1 MSDEDVASRREAE
14 SFERRADELV
24 KADAREQAQE
34 YYRQSQ
40 RILMPV
46 NKMWSDAVEYDLRM
60 AAFQRVQNKLWALA
74 EGGLV
79 RVGVPGPAPSAA
91 ERAKPPELPRP
102 SPKFGSSA
110 AARKFEA
117 SMVIGYEQWHDGIG
131 YDLEALA
138 QMTEAERQAVGK
150 VLTAR
155 VRSREAEWRDT
166 EALAALGGADAKAAL
181 RHTMETGD
189 LETQLHAARELDA
202 MGEKVE
208 IEKIIAKV
216 LKRGGFGQGVSMALL
231 MVPEYD
237 SPYMRKV
244 LLECAQEGDRAVRVH
259 AAAMCLYLA
268 GLAKEPFE
276 WAQRPFFLQ
285 FGVEDNTVRQKAYVE
300 LCRRLDAAA
309 KSSKAK
315 KPGNN

>member
-14 SFERRADELV
+14 SFERRGDELI

-34 YYRQSQ
+34 YYRQAQ

-60 AAFQRVQNKLWALA
+60 TAFQRVQKKLWALA
-74 EGGLV
+74 DGGPV
-79 RVGVPGPAPSAA
+79 RVGVPGPALSPA
-91 ERAKPPELPRP
+91 ERANPPHLPP
-102 SPKFGSSA
+102 PPPNLGASE
-110 AARKFEA
+110 AARRFEA

-166 EALAALGGADAKAAL
+166 EALAALGGAEAKAAL
-181 RHTMETGD
+181 RRTMETGD

-202 MGEKVE
+202 MGEKVD

-216 LKRGGFGQGVSMALL
+216 LKRGGFGQGVSMALML
-231 MVPEYD
+231 VPEYD
-237 SPYMRKV
+237 SPYMHKV
-244 LLECAQEGDRAVRVH
+244 LLECAQEGDRTVRVH

-285 FGVEDNTVRQKAYVE
+285 FGVEDIAVRQKAYAE
-300 LCRRLDAAA
+300 LCQRLDAAA
-309 KSSKAK
+309 KTRTTK
-315 KPGNN
+315 KPRK